1 MRIIIEIG
9 VNDRTV
15 DHQFIG
21 IVTEK
26 IVRRPV
32 DRSVEGVARYD
43 NPFQDH
49 VLGNVIVTVIVGGV
63 PTIQDNHQHI
73 KIVGNVHIRPM
84 RDPLALNPPINGLV
98 DNLAEVAPVHP
109 VLPIALAG

>member
-1 MRIIIEIG
+1 MRKSIEKP
-9 VNDRTV
+9 N
-15 DHQFIG
+15 
-21 IVTEK
+21 K
-26 IVRRPV
+26 
-32 DRSVEGVARYD
+32 
-43 NPFQDH
+43 
-49 VLGNVIVTVIVGGV
+49 
-63 PTIQDNHQHI
+63 HI